1 MGSEG
6 TLTVRQRL
14 ASAMVGATITS
25 LVVTPLDVVKT
36 RMQAVARQV
45 AEEASNGERVAL
57 TRLARTLPGP
67 NAELAACPSCG
78 VLLVDTGLMEHAL
91 SKSACQALLDTQ
103 GLTYGSAGGASSSS
117 SAAAVEDMD

>member
-45 AEEASNGERVAL
+45 AEEAVEG
-57 TRLARTLPGP
+57 
-67 NAELAACPSCG
+67 
-78 VLLVDTGLMEHAL
+78 AL
-91 SKSACQALLDTQ
+91 SE
-103 GLTYGSAGGASSSS
+103 
-117 SAAAVEDMD
+117 V